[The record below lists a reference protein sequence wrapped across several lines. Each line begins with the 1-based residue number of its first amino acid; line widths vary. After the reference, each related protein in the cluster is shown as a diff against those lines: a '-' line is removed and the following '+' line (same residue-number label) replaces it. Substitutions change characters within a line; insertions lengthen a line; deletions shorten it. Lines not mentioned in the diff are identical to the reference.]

1 MVIKWLILVIRL
13 SAKPQLHLEVACLP
27 VAAVRRPLICFFP
40 FACADLNNRTN
51 LSKDLSIV
59 YLNRLFLEIT
69 SIRYIFLFLSAA
81 YNRIARQVW
90 F

>member
-13 SAKPQLHLEVACLP
+13 SAKPQLHLEVACL
-27 VAAVRRPLICFFP
+27 AAVRRPLICLFP

-51 LSKDLSIV
+51 SSKDLSIV

-69 SIRYIFLFLSAA
+69 SIRYNFLFLSAA